1 MLKAGFAPRQETYA
15 VPFGNGLKP
24 AYEVLRHRA
33 LTMNTCSSEVILF
46 TGRSFRIKEEIYNVL
61 SN

>member
-1 MLKAGFAPRQETYA
+1 MLSKCQNECRVVLKAVFAPGRKTYP

-33 LTMNTCSSEVILF
+33 LTINTAVP
-46 TGRSFRIKEEIYNVL
+46 K
-61 SN
+61 